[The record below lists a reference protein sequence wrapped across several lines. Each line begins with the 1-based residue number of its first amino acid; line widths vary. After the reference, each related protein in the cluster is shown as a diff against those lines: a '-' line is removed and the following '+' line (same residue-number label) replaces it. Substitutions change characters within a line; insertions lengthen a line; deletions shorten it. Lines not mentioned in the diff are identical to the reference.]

1 MSSAI
6 NEDGIQALIKNFS
19 SVGKNVD
26 VVKTRTTPDFRF
38 IRPSGNPLDAAGF
51 ANMFASGDLVM
62 QSIGL
67 SKVHRLDVYGDR
79 AFAAFT
85 QVATFTYKGVP
96 NDDVFTVTALFQ
108 KIDGLW
114 YFSWV
119 QRSSGQA
126 DSAAWF

>member
-1 MSSAI
+1 
-6 NEDGIQALIKNFS
+6 
-19 SVGKNVD
+19 
-26 VVKTRTTPDFRF
+26 
-38 IRPSGNPLDAAGF
+38 
-51 ANMFASGDLVM
+51 M

-67 SKVHRLDVYGDR
+67 SKVHRLDVYGER

-85 QVATFTYKGVP
+85 QVATFTYKGEP
-96 NDDVFTVTALFQ
+96 NDDVFTVTALFE

-114 YFSWV
+114 YFSWM

>member
-6 NEDGIQALIKNFS
+6 NEDDIQALIKNFS

-51 ANMFASGDLVM
+51 AHMFASGDLVM

-67 SKVHRLDVYGDR
+67 SKVHRLDVYDDR
-79 AFAAFT
+79 AFAPLR
-85 QVATFTYKGVP
+85 K
-96 NDDVFTVTALFQ
+96 L
-108 KIDGLW
+108 
-114 YFSWV
+114 
-119 QRSSGQA
+119 QRSLTRVSQTMTFLP
-126 DSAAWF
+126 SQLFLKR